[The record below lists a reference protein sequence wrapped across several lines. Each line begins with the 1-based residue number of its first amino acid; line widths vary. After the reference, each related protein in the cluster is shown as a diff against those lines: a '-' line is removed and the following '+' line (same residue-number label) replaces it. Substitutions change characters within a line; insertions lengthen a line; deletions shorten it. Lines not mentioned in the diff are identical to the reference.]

1 MPPVA
6 LLVIAK
12 QPLAGRVKTRLTPPL
27 EPSQAAMLA
36 GAALKD
42 TLDVVTQTPAARRV
56 LVFEGCADE
65 WRPPGFEVIAQ
76 RGDDL
81 GERLQSAFEDVP
93 EPALL
98 VGMDTPQLTARMLH
112 EAALAIIDPGVD
124 AVLGPTFDGGYWCV
138 GFKCPVAGAFKGVPM
153 SRGDTYV
160 LQRQRFSQL
169 RLRVN
174 ELPTLR
180 DVDTIA
186 DAHGVAA
193 VAPGTRF
200 AQALASI
207 A

>member
-1 MPPVA
+1 MPQVA

-36 GAALKD
+36 GAALRD
-42 TLDVVTQTPAARRV
+42 TIEVVAQTPAARRV

-65 WRPPGFEVIAQ
+65 WRLPGFEVIAQ

-81 GERLQSAFEDVP
+81 GARLQSAFDDIDG
-93 EPALL
+93 PALL
-98 VGMDTPQLTARMLH
+98 VGMDTPQLTPRMLRD
-112 EAALAIIDPGVD
+112 AALAFTDPRVD

-138 GFKCPVAGAFKGVPM
+138 GFRERVSGAFSGVPM
-153 SRGDTYV
+153 SRHDTYD
-160 LQRQRFSQL
+160 RQRERFAQL

-174 ELPTLR
+174 ERPRLR

-193 VAPGTRF
+193 VASRTRF
-200 AQALASI
+200 AHTLASMT
-207 A
+207 

>member
-1 MPPVA
+1 MPQVA

-27 EPSQAAMLA
+27 DPTQAAMLA
-36 GAALKD
+36 GAALRD
-42 TLDVVTQTPAARRV
+42 TIDVVARTPATRRV

-65 WRPPGFEVIAQ
+65 WTPPGFEVIAQ
-76 RGDDL
+76 RGDGL
-81 GERLQSAFEDVP
+81 GERLQSAFEDVDG
-93 EPALL
+93 PALL
-98 VGMDTPQLTARMLH
+98 VGMDTPQLTPSMLH
-112 EAALAIIDPGVD
+112 GAAVAVTDSSAD

-138 GFKCPVAGAFKGVPM
+138 GFRDPVAGAFSGVSM
-153 SRGDTYV
+153 SRDDTYA
-160 LQRQRFSQL
+160 RQRERFAQL

-174 ELPTLR
+174 EQPRLR

-193 VAPGTRF
+193 AAPRTRF
-200 AQALASI
+200 ARVLASI